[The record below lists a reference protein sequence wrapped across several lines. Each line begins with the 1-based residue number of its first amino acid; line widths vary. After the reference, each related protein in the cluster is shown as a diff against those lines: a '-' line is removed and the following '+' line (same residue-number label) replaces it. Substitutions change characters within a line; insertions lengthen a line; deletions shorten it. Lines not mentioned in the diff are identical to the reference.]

1 MPTPEGTLVIQT
13 VAMPKD
19 TNPNGDIFGGWLLS
33 QMDLGAG
40 IIAHKV
46 SNHRIVTVA
55 IDSMTFIR
63 PVFVGDVICCYGSIS
78 KKGRTS
84 VGIKME
90 AWVQH
95 GTENHFEKV
104 TEGNFTMVA
113 IDRVGR
119 PTEIRWKE

>member
-13 VAMPKD
+13 VAMPRD

-46 SNHRIVTVA
+46 SHHRVVTVA

-63 PVFVGDVICCYGSIS
+63 PVFVGDVICCYGIIS

-95 GTENHFEKV
+95 DSENNFEKV

-119 PTEIRWKE
+119 PTEIRWKD